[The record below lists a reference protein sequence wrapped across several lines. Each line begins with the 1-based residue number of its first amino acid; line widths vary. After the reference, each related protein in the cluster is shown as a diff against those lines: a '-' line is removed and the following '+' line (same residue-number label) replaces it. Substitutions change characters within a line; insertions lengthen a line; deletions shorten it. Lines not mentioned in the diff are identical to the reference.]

1 MAAVQ
6 IAEDGIHFKKDGFP
20 FFYLADT
27 TWSAFT
33 NITEQEWI
41 EYLKKRKQQG
51 FNTLQINIL
60 PQWDRCWVES
70 EYYPFVVNEDGCF
83 QYEKGFCEEY
93 FLHAQSYLEKAVAM
107 GFVPALVVMWSNYV
121 PGTWASK
128 SNPHNIFPKTLLD
141 EYCKKVVDTFDK
153 FEPIYIISGDTDLET
168 IEAIE
173 YYKIVF
179 QELKKLS
186 PNSLKTLHI
195 KGRYTYIPKE
205 LAEEI
210 DFYMYQSGHNCGYPE
225 KAYTMAEEFR
235 KKYPKK
241 PLLNGEPCYEQISS
255 SGGFYRRFDVYD
267 IRRAAWSSI
276 LSGADAGLTYGAHGV
291 WNWQKENMPF
301 NPNVGEGFDEAKT
314 WDEALNFPGAW
325 EYGYIG
331 TILRELKIYGLYPDF
346 RLDTK
351 YQEIKMATT
360 EDGKKSLI
368 YVPYNTK
375 VHVKENLK
383 DAKIYTMELS
393 SKNIGY
399 PDVSVENEEST
410 IGICS
415 FQKDILI
422 VIQR

>member
-1 MAAVQ
+1 MSRVQ
-6 IAEDGIHFKKDGFP
+6 IAKDGNHFERDGLP

-27 TWSAFT
+27 MWSAFT
-33 NITEQEWI
+33 NVTEQEWI

-60 PQWDRCWVES
+60 PQWDRCWVTS
-70 EYYPFVVNEDGCF
+70 DYFPFKTNEDGVF
-83 QYEKGFCEEY
+83 DFENGFCEEY
-93 FLHAQSYLEKAVAM
+93 FQHAKSYLKKAVEM
-107 GFVPALVVMWSNYV
+107 EFVPALVVMWSNYV

-128 SNPHNIFPKTLLD
+128 ANPDNIFPKDLLVP
-141 EYCKKVVDTFDK
+141 YCEKVVESFEE
-153 FEPIYIISGDTDLET
+153 FEPMYIISGDTDLET
-168 IEAIE
+168 PEAIE
-173 YYKIVF
+173 YYNIILK
-179 QELKKLS
+179 ELKKLS
-186 PNSLKTLHI
+186 PDSLKTLHI
-195 KGRYTYIPKE
+195 KGRYTYLPDE
-205 LAEEI
+205 LSNQI

-235 KKYPKK
+235 DKYQRK

-267 IRRAAWSSI
+267 IRRAGWSSI

-325 EYGYIG
+325 EYGYIR
-331 TILRELKIYGLYPDF
+331 TLLEKLNIHELEPDKRLNMKYPD
-346 RLDTK
+346 
-351 YQEIKMATT
+351 IKMATT
-360 EDGKKSLI
+360 KDGKTSLV

-375 VHVKENLK
+375 VHIEEDLT
-383 DAKIYTMELS
+383 DAVVYTMELT

-399 PDVSVENEEST
+399 PEVMVEDGKST

-415 FQKDILI
+415 FQKDILV